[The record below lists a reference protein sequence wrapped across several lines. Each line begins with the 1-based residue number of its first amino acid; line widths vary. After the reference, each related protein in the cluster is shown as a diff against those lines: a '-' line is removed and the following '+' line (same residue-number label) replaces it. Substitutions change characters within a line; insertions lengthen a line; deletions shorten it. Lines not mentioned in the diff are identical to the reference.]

1 MTASATIKVQFT
13 NPAAAAAANAHL
25 SAEVD
30 SRPAG
35 LNAGKSTFIPGAT
48 AYVLIYKSANVTVLP
63 AESSAGS
70 FSYGGTA
77 SIQYTEELQFAD
89 VANATLQVPID
100 GAMVSYKWIGRDLGA
115 PVVAGDGKTVT
126 VPISGVGVL
135 KVVYNATAII
145 GALASPASVSD
156 EVDFS
161 ILVLIK
167 GEVAA

>member
-1 MTASATIKVQFT
+1 MNASTTIKVQFT
-13 NPAAAAAANAHL
+13 NPEAAAAANAHL

-48 AYVLIYKSANVTVLP
+48 AYLLIYKSANVSLLP
-63 AESSAGS
+63 PQSSAGS

-77 SIQYTEELQFAD
+77 SVQHTDELQFAD
-89 VANATLQVPID
+89 AATASLNVPAD
-100 GAMVSYKWIGRDLGA
+100 GIVSYKWIGRDLGA
-115 PVVAGDGKTVT
+115 PVIGMDGKTVT
-126 VPISGVGVL
+126 VPTSGVGVL
-135 KVVYNATAII
+135 SITYNATALI
-145 GALASPASVSD
+145 GALASPASVSG

-161 ILVLIK
+161 ILVLIQ